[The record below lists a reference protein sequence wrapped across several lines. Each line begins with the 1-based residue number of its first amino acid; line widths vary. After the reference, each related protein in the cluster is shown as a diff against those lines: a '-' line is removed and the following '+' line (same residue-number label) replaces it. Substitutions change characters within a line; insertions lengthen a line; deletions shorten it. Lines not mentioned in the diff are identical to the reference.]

1 MVFNGLQEAYERTI
15 ATEGGLKN
23 LLLATWELTKAI
35 YLRPVVEAKCLLINP
50 SIVGGLW
57 VCGTMNGGSRSMSL
71 YNVAILLFN

>member
-35 YLRPVVEAKCLLINP
+35 YLRPVVEAKCLLKNP

-57 VCGTMNGGSRSMSL
+57 DNERRQPVK
-71 YNVAILLFN
+71 VFI